1 MKKIRI
7 LIVFTMLMFVFTT
20 ISYGDLEDIERIN
33 VSDIK
38 NEVSVETSKT
48 IANEPNINSR
58 IGLIYDRKSGQVLF
72 EKNGYKQSLMAST
85 TKIMTAI
92 VVVEN
97 SNLSDV
103 VEVENKAAQ
112 TGGSRLGLKKNDK
125 ITINDLLYGLMM
137 RSGNDAAVQLA
148 LSVGKSIP
156 EFAQMMNNKA
166 LELGLKN
173 THFVV
178 PHGLDIDGH
187 YTTAYEL
194 AKIADYAL
202 KNPKIKQMVSSK
214 THTVYINN
222 RPMIIN
228 NTNELLGSLDGV
240 YGVKTGFTNGAGR
253 CLVTSCKRGG
263 IDIITVVLGADTKK
277 MRTADSIKLIEYAN
291 KNFNMI
297 DIKEKV
303 LDEFSKWKGL
313 NENRITINKGTAQ
326 MELELEELEFDKM
339 AVKNTQVDNI
349 KVEVNSVYYFEA
361 PVEEKCVVGN
371 LKIMIGN
378 DTIKVLNIYN
388 KHGIEKKSVKYYIFE
403 FLKILNVTI

>member
-1 MKKIRI
+1 M
-7 LIVFTMLMFVFTT
+7 
-20 ISYGDLEDIERIN
+20 
-33 VSDIK
+33 
-38 NEVSVETSKT
+38 
-48 IANEPNINSR
+48 
-58 IGLIYDRKSGQVLF
+58 
-72 EKNGYKQSLMAST
+72 
-85 TKIMTAI
+85 
-92 VVVEN
+92 
-97 SNLSDV
+97 
-103 VEVENKAAQ
+103 
-112 TGGSRLGLKKNDK
+112 
-125 ITINDLLYGLMM
+125 
-137 RSGNDAAVQLA
+137 
-148 LSVGKSIP
+148 
-156 EFAQMMNNKA
+156 
-166 LELGLKN
+166 
-173 THFVV
+173 
-178 PHGLDIDGH
+178 
-187 YTTAYEL
+187 
-194 AKIADYAL
+194 
-202 KNPKIKQMVSSK
+202 
-214 THTVYINN
+214 YINN

-361 PVEEKCVVGN
+361 PVEEKCLVGN
-371 LKIMIGN
+371 LKIMIGD

-388 KHGIEKKSVKYYIFE
+388 KHRVKKKNVKNYMFE
-403 FLKILNVTI
+403 FLKVLNVTI

>member
-1 MKKIRI
+1 MRKIRLLFITFMI
-7 LIVFTMLMFVFTT
+7 LILSAKV
-20 ISYGDLEDIERIN
+20 SYANLDDVEKIN
-33 VSDIK
+33 VNDIK

-48 IANEPNINSR
+48 IKNEPNISSR

-72 EKNGYKQSLMAST
+72 EKNGYKQTLMAST

-103 VEVENKAAQ
+103 VEVENKAVQ

-125 ITINDLLYGLMM
+125 ITINDLLYGLML

-148 LSVGKSIP
+148 LSVGKGVP

-166 LELGLKN
+166 VELGLKN

-178 PHGLDIDGH
+178 PHGLDMDGH
-187 YTTAYEL
+187 YTSAYEL

-202 KNPKIKQMVSSK
+202 KIPKIKQIVSSK

-222 RPMIIN
+222 RPMTIN
-228 NTNELLGSLDGV
+228 NTNELLGSLEGV

-253 CLVTSCKRGG
+253 CLVTSCKRGD

-291 KNFNMI
+291 KNFKMV

-303 LDEFSKWKGL
+303 FDEFEKWKGL
-313 NENRITINKGTAQ
+313 NENRITINKGTEQ
-326 MELELEELEFDKM
+326 MELELEELDFDKM
-339 AVKNTQVDNI
+339 AVKNTQVDNMKI
-349 KVEVNSVYYFEA
+349 EVNAVFCFEA

-371 LKIMIGN
+371 LKIMVGD
-378 DTIKVLNIYN
+378 DTVRVLNIYN
-388 KHGIEKKSVKYYIFE
+388 KHKVEKKNVKDYMFE
-403 FLKILNVTI
+403 FLKVLNVT

>member
-1 MKKIRI
+1 MRKIRV
-7 LIVFTMLMFVFTT
+7 LIVFMMLMFVFTT

-48 IANEPNINSR
+48 IANEPNLNSR

-166 LELGLKN
+166 LE
-173 THFVV
+173 
-178 PHGLDIDGH
+178 
-187 YTTAYEL
+187 
-194 AKIADYAL
+194 
-202 KNPKIKQMVSSK
+202 
-214 THTVYINN
+214 
-222 RPMIIN
+222 
-228 NTNELLGSLDGV
+228 
-240 YGVKTGFTNGAGR
+240 
-253 CLVTSCKRGG
+253 
-263 IDIITVVLGADTKK
+263 
-277 MRTADSIKLIEYAN
+277 
-291 KNFNMI
+291 
-297 DIKEKV
+297 
-303 LDEFSKWKGL
+303 
-313 NENRITINKGTAQ
+313 
-326 MELELEELEFDKM
+326 
-339 AVKNTQVDNI
+339 
-349 KVEVNSVYYFEA
+349 
-361 PVEEKCVVGN
+361 
-371 LKIMIGN
+371 
-378 DTIKVLNIYN
+378 
-388 KHGIEKKSVKYYIFE
+388 
-403 FLKILNVTI
+403 